1 MFLSVFPRTSID
13 LTADCNKFCQCS
25 TRYYKPV
32 CSVVD
37 QQTYYSPCHA
47 GCSLNHTVMIDGEK
61 VKQFFEICMVRFLM
75 GLTTP
80 CDTVDSVLIFYFSSE
95 NLLVE

>member
-37 QQTYYSPCHA
+37 QHTYYSPCHA
-47 GCSLNHTVMIDGEK
+47 GCSKENEYYEDEIK
-61 VKQFFEICMVRFLM
+61 VNILLLK
-75 GLTTP
+75 
-80 CDTVDSVLIFYFSSE
+80 FSNFCKLKKINS
-95 NLLVE
+95 LY